1 MDKNEYL
8 EKYKKKIEYLNFD
21 EEITKLFNE
30 SYEISCNNR
39 SEDFNAQLEYEFIL
53 RLIKLAK
60 NQNHDIYEALS
71 IYFEKYNEF
80 YLRKRKKDIVNISH
94 EKQKENYDEAFDFT
108 VKNYEEG
115 QLFYKEL
122 VQNIN
127 LAYKNQLHKKGALD
141 MKYDITIKSIY
152 ELFSKYD
159 KSIVEMVL
167 GVLKKT
173 EPISFSI
180 LTKKYGENFDGMN
193 SEKVSYMEQSR
204 IDNILVRLEQKI
216 ELAEYEVSMGKAL
229 KKVRIFLEKS
239 KDTKII
245 EAINK
250 MKENKSK
257 YLAIK
262 DIEEL
267 KNKFH
272 VNDAILKIA
281 IGFEKDTIE
290 KKVFCLTYGFECE
303 KKSLDKICEI
313 LNISYDNYKNY
324 LNIMLEKMP
333 ELINQAKDYSKLL
346 GKRVNTNRKN
356 NSKLKFSFFE
366 YFYED
371 NMLDKEKEEV
381 KTFVR
386 EYLDKNKESQAY
398 ELVVRKYGENYDAL
412 NENITFNKEER
423 TLYENFKAS
432 IRKKIKTGN
441 INSSKKVSFFEYFYE
456 DNMSDK
462 EKEKVKTFVREYLD
476 KNKESQAY
484 ELVVRKYGENYD
496 TLNKNITFTKQEI
509 TLYENFKF
517 SIRKKIKT
525 CNINSSKKVSF
536 FEYFYEDNMSDKEKE
551 EVKTFVIKYLD
562 NTKGSQAYELVV
574 RKYGENYDTL
584 NENIILN
591 RKESALYGTFKSYVR
606 EKIKTGNMTIR
617 TKKVSFFDWFYEE
630 NMSDKEKEEVKIF
643 VSEFL
648 DKNKESQA
656 YKLVVRKYGEN
667 YDILNRNMIFTKQE
681 SILYEN
687 FKASIKRKLKNKS
700 NLKLNSSKIKHSYI
714 KKVKEEKE
722 VVESQEPKIIPSAL
736 DYTDT
741 IIYKL
746 TELKYS
752 LGKISLLLNVDTDF
766 ILKSYISNLEYYSLS
781 FVINTIMEYNPRYL
795 INIFSSNYFNELLIK
810 LSPIEKQ
817 LIYYLILAKNN
828 MISLDEISTIMN
840 ISVEDITN
848 YQIYTREEKY
858 DELNNYISFNNEK
871 KKVLTSKM

>member
-80 YLRKRKKDIVNISH
+80 YLRKRKKDIVNISR
-94 EKQKENYDEAFDFT
+94 EKQKENYDEAFEFT

-127 LAYKNQLHKKGALD
+127 LAYKNQLHKKGDLD

-216 ELAEYEVSMGKAL
+216 ELAEYEASMGKAL

-239 KDTKII
+239 NDTKII

-250 MKENKSK
+250 MKESKSK
-257 YLAIK
+257 YLVIK
-262 DIEEL
+262 DIEDL

-313 LNISYDNYKNY
+313 LNISYENYKNY

-333 ELINQAKDYSKLL
+333 ELINQAEDYSKLL

-371 NMLDKEKEEV
+371 NMSDKEKEEV
-381 KTFVR
+381 KTFVIK
-386 EYLDKNKESQAY
+386 YLDNTKGSQAY

-412 NENITFNKEER
+412 NENITF
-423 TLYENFKAS
+423 
-432 IRKKIKTGN
+432 
-441 INSSKKVSFFEYFYE
+441 
-456 DNMSDK
+456 
-462 EKEKVKTFVREYLD
+462 
-476 KNKESQAY
+476 
-484 ELVVRKYGENYD
+484 
-496 TLNKNITFTKQEI
+496 TKQEI
-509 TLYENFKF
+509 TLYENFKV

-667 YDILNRNMIFTKQE
+667 YDTLNRNMIFTKQE

-766 ILKSYISNLEYYSLS
+766 ILKSYISNLDYYSLS

>member
-1 MDKNEYL
+1 MDKSEYL

-30 SYEISCNNR
+30 SYEISCNNKL
-39 SEDFNAQLEYEFIL
+39 EDFNVQLEYEFIL

-94 EKQKENYDEAFDFT
+94 EKQKENYDEAFEFT

-180 LTKKYGENFDGMN
+180 LTKKYGEN
-193 SEKVSYMEQSR
+193 
-204 IDNILVRLEQKI
+204 
-216 ELAEYEVSMGKAL
+216 
-229 KKVRIFLEKS
+229 
-239 KDTKII
+239 
-245 EAINK
+245 
-250 MKENKSK
+250 
-257 YLAIK
+257 
-262 DIEEL
+262 
-267 KNKFH
+267 
-272 VNDAILKIA
+272 
-281 IGFEKDTIE
+281 
-290 KKVFCLTYGFECE
+290 
-303 KKSLDKICEI
+303 
-313 LNISYDNYKNY
+313 
-324 LNIMLEKMP
+324 
-333 ELINQAKDYSKLL
+333 
-346 GKRVNTNRKN
+346 
-356 NSKLKFSFFE
+356 
-366 YFYED
+366 
-371 NMLDKEKEEV
+371 
-381 KTFVR
+381 
-386 EYLDKNKESQAY
+386 
-398 ELVVRKYGENYDAL
+398 
-412 NENITFNKEER
+412 
-423 TLYENFKAS
+423 
-432 IRKKIKTGN
+432 
-441 INSSKKVSFFEYFYE
+441 
-456 DNMSDK
+456 
-462 EKEKVKTFVREYLD
+462 
-476 KNKESQAY
+476 
-484 ELVVRKYGENYD
+484 
-496 TLNKNITFTKQEI
+496 
-509 TLYENFKF
+509 
-517 SIRKKIKT
+517 
-525 CNINSSKKVSF
+525 
-536 FEYFYEDNMSDKEKE
+536 
-551 EVKTFVIKYLD
+551 
-562 NTKGSQAYELVV
+562 
-574 RKYGENYDTL
+574 YDTL
-584 NENIILN
+584 NENIIFN

-766 ILKSYISNLEYYSLS
+766 ILKSYISNLDYYSLS
-781 FVINTIMEYNPRYL
+781 FVINTIMEYNPKYL
-795 INIFSSNYFNELLIK
+795 INIFSSNYFDELLNI

>member
-1 MDKNEYL
+1 MDKIEYL

-30 SYEISCNNR
+30 SYEISCNNKL
-39 SEDFNAQLEYEFIL
+39 EDFNVQLEYEFIL

-94 EKQKENYDEAFDFT
+94 EKQKENYDEAFEFT

-115 QLFYKEL
+115 QLFYNEL

-127 LAYKNQLHKKGALD
+127 LAYKNQLHKKGDLD

-152 ELFSKYD
+152 ELFFKYD

-204 IDNILVRLEQKI
+204 IDNILIRLEQKI
-216 ELAEYEVSMGKAL
+216 ELAEYEVSMGKTQ
-229 KKVRIFLEKS
+229 KKVRIFLENSSDMQLIKS
-239 KDTKII
+239 
-245 EAINK
+245 INE
-250 MKENKSK
+250 MKNTKSK

-313 LNISYDNYKNY
+313 LNISYKTYKNY

-333 ELINQAKDYSKLL
+333 ELIDQAEDYSKLL

-371 NMLDKEKEEV
+371 NM
-381 KTFVR
+381 
-386 EYLDKNKESQAY
+386 
-398 ELVVRKYGENYDAL
+398 
-412 NENITFNKEER
+412 
-423 TLYENFKAS
+423 
-432 IRKKIKTGN
+432 
-441 INSSKKVSFFEYFYE
+441 
-456 DNMSDK
+456 SDK
-462 EKEKVKTFVREYLD
+462 EKEGVK
-476 KNKESQAY
+476 A
-484 ELVVRKYGENYD
+484 
-496 TLNKNITFTKQEI
+496 
-509 TLYENFKF
+509 
-517 SIRKKIKT
+517 
-525 CNINSSKKVSF
+525 
-536 FEYFYEDNMSDKEKE
+536 
-551 EVKTFVIKYLD
+551 FVIKYLD
-562 NTKGSQAYELVV
+562 NTRGSQAYELVV

-584 NENIILN
+584 NENIIFN
-591 RKESALYGTFKSYVR
+591 KKESALYETFKSYVR
-606 EKIKTGNMTIR
+606 GKIKTGNMKIR
-617 TKKVSFFDWFYEE
+617 VKKVSFFEWFYED
-630 NMSDKEKEEVKIF
+630 NMTDKEKEETRIF
-643 VSEFL
+643 VRQYL
-648 DKNKESQA
+648 DNNKGCQE
-656 YKLVVRKYGEN
+656 YELVVRKYGEN
-667 YDILNRNMIFTKQE
+667 YDTLNRNMIFTKQE
-681 SILYEN
+681 STLYEN
-687 FKASIKRKLKNKS
+687 FKSSIRRKLKNKN
-700 NLKLNSSKIKHSYI
+700 NLKLNSSKIKHSYNE
-714 KKVKEEKE
+714 KLKEEKE
-722 VVESQEPKIIPSAL
+722 AVESQEVKIIPSAL
-736 DYTDT
+736 NYTDT

-766 ILKSYISNLEYYSLS
+766 ILKSYISNLDYYSLS
-781 FVINTIMEYNPRYL
+781 FVINTIIEYNPKYL
-795 INIFSSNYFNELLIK
+795 IKIFNSNYFDELLIK

-817 LIYYLILAKNN
+817 LIYYLILAKSN

-840 ISVEDITN
+840 ISVEEITN